1 MYSVCFHP
9 IKGSQAVTVSILS
22 RALISASTFK
32 SLCTISHLCQN
43 MAVQAVAA
51 SCLGRIPSRKEM
63 RMLLFFSD
71 GEPVLL
77 AAAGTSAGTVSYWG
91 VGGRALKSQAES

>member
-1 MYSVCFHP
+1 
-9 IKGSQAVTVSILS
+9 
-22 RALISASTFK
+22 
-32 SLCTISHLCQN
+32 
-43 MAVQAVAA
+43 
-51 SCLGRIPSRKEM
+51 M

-91 VGGRALKSQAES
+91 AGGGHSKARQNPNLRWKELLALGIKMTL